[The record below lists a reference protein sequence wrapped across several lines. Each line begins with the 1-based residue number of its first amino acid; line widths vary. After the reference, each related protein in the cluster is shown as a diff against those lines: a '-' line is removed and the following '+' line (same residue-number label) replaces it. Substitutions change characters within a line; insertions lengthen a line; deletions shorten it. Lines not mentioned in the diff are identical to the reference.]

1 MLFRAP
7 RLPPS
12 SSSSSPSPSSSPA
25 SAKLVS
31 ASRRAL
37 TSVIRWKGVRLPG
50 SPVAHVRTTRRN
62 RYCLVATATNQEV
75 FHSPRAQA
83 SFEALFHSFDTE
95 VRFQYFKSFRR
106 VRISFSNAPA
116 AAEAR
121 LRLHKTDFNGKEMRL
136 YFAQS
141 VHIGSP
147 RLEPPKPDKQFLISP
162 PASPPVGWE
171 QAQDATPVINYDLL
185 CAISKL
191 GPGGKYELQ
200 TATPT
205 TPSVVIHVCDDEG
218 DERPA
223 PPGGGG
229 GGDRDDEARPPRP
242 KIVQTRRPDYTPGVE
257 Q

>member
-1 MLFRAP
+1 MQKSENGGEEATVDVQFTDLPNALIACKVTEDLFNDNS
-7 RLPPS
+7 L
-12 SSSSSPSPSSSPA
+12 
-25 SAKLVS
+25 K
-31 ASRRAL
+31 
-37 TSVIRWKGVRLPG
+37 
-50 SPVAHVRTTRRN
+50 
-62 RYCLVATATNQEV
+62 
-75 FHSPRAQA
+75 A
-83 SFEALFHSFDTE
+83 SFEALFRSFDPE
-95 VRFQYFKSFRR
+95 VQFQYFKSFRR
-106 VRISFSNAPA
+106 VRISFGDALA

-171 QAQDATPVINYDLL
+171 QSQDAMPVINYDLL

-191 GPGGKYELQ
+191 GPGDKYELH

-205 TPSVVIHVCDDEG
+205 TPSVVVHVCE
-218 DERPA
+218 DER
-223 PPGGGG
+223 
-229 GGDRDDEARPPRP
+229 GDSSGPDDSDHDDKPRPPRP
-242 KIVQTRRPDYTPGVE
+242 KIIQTRRPDYTAGVK